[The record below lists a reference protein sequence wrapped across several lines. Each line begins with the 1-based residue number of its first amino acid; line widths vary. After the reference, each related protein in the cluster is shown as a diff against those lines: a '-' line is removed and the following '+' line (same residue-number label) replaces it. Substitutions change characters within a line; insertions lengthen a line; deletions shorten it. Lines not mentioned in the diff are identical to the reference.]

1 MIECVE
7 LSKTYSGGVRAL
19 DGLSLKAER
28 GEVVGIAGPNGAG
41 TSTLIALLLGY
52 LPPTSG
58 TVRLG
63 GLPPRRYVEHY
74 RIGYVSELIAI
85 PPRWRVEEA
94 LTRFA
99 LLAGVSEADSAE
111 QIPRLLSQLGL
122 EEHRAKPIKALSK
135 GNLQRMGLAQALLGD
150 PDVLILDEPTH
161 GLDPVWLLK
170 FRAVMRDLRRPDRTM
185 LIASHDLTELSALT
199 DRVYIIDH
207 GRAVRSV
214 DTRSATPASREYRLV
229 LSTGAELVPSV
240 FPLARPV
247 GGEGS
252 FELPSIDLATLNT
265 GIAELLK
272 GGAQLSSLAPTESLL
287 EYHFR
292 DAVEK
297 VSA

>member
-1 MIECVE
+1 
-7 LSKTYSGGVRAL
+7 VRL
-19 DGLSLKAER
+19 DGLS
-28 GEVVGIAGPNGAG
+28 
-41 TSTLIALLLGY
+41 
-52 LPPTSG
+52 
-58 TVRLG
+58 
-63 GLPPRRYVEHY
+63 PRRYVEHR

-85 PPRWRVEEA
+85 PPRWRVDEA
-94 LTRFA
+94 LTRYA
-99 LLAGVSEADSAE
+99 LLAGVSDTDASV
-111 QIPRLLSQLGL
+111 QIPKLLSQLGL

-207 GRAVRSV
+207 GRAVREV
-214 DTRSATPASREYRLV
+214 DTRTATPASREYRLIV
-229 LSTGAELVPSV
+229 SSGAALVPTV
-240 FPLARPV
+240 FPGARAV
-247 GGEGS
+247 GAAGG
-252 FELPSIDLATLNT
+252 FELPAIDLATLNT
-265 GIAELLK
+265 GLAELLR
-272 GGAQLSSLAPTESLL
+272 GGALLASLAPTESLL

-297 VSA
+297 VTA